1 MTAETIEIIP
11 TWRGI
16 MPLLVELAAN
26 ADSAAARKN
35 SMDQLLKL
43 ADVVDAFNEEVRKK
57 KDEGETPEKDPH
69 AGFVPEDVAF
79 DAMYVL
85 LSAERARLAMTGPE
99 WVDQWETRGHMR
111 MAERCLDAA
120 KLAGQVF
127 CDWQDQGNE
136 FGAVYA
142 YDVAEPLGEWL
153 VKTGPVGTDDAA
165 IKAEALHLIQKA

>member
-1 MTAETIEIIP
+1 MTAETIEITP

-26 ADSAAARKN
+26 ADSAEARKN

-43 ADVVDAFNEEVRKK
+43 ADVIDAFNEEARKK

-79 DAMYVL
+79 DAMYIL
-85 LSAERARLAMTGPE
+85 LGANRMRHTTKNWADLWSGG
-99 WVDQWETRGHMR
+99 GHLG
-111 MAERCLDAA
+111 MAEHCLRAA
-120 KLAGQVF
+120 KIAGQVF
-127 CDWQDQGNE
+127 CDWQDRGNHFE
-136 FGAVYA
+136 SVYA

-153 VKTGPVGTDDAA
+153 SANGPVGDEA
-165 IKAEALHLIQKA
+165 IKAQTLHLIQKA